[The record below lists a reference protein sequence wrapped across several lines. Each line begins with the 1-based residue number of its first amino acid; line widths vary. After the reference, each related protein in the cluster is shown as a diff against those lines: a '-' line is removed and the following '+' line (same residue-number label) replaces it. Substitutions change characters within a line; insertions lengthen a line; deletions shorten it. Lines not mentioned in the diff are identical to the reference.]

1 MRNGSLLL
9 PTAFEQTM
17 TCRAECTRVKCK
29 SSVRFLKSTEVS
41 VAPWQGTRDSARNT
55 QGHGC

>member
-41 VAPWQGTRDSARNT
+41 VAPWQGTRD
-55 QGHGC
+55 